1 MTCER
6 SLRRAL
12 TALTALSG
20 IVAGTL
26 LAAGP
31 AWSDP
36 APTTWYRV
44 DLVVFSRLA
53 PDAGSHET
61 WPANPG
67 RPDLA
72 GAVALVPPPGGVPAP
87 GTDGTVV
94 TPLAPVPY
102 QQLPAAKDRL
112 DGVVR
117 TLNAS
122 HRYRVLLHLAW
133 REPGLPPAQSR
144 AVRIELPD
152 GVLEGTVRLT
162 RSRYLHV
169 ALDLLYRPGGTPAP
183 TGPQGSSAQAPAA
196 GNSGDSGSTAAPD
209 TGATA
214 YRMRQHRR
222 IDPGVLNYF
231 DHPMFGVLLEA
242 TPIDV
247 PGEGLQ
253 STPVPAAPDP
263 GTGGSQ

>member
-12 TALTALSG
+12 TALSW

-26 LAAGP
+26 LAAAP
-31 AWSDP
+31 ARSDP
-36 APTTWYRV
+36 ASTPWYRV
-44 DLVVFSRLA
+44 DLVVFARLA

-72 GAVALVPPPGGVPAP
+72 DAVALVPPPGGAPAT

-102 QQLPAAKDRL
+102 QELPAAKDRL

-133 REPGLPPAQSR
+133 RQPGLPSDRAR
-144 AVRIELPD
+144 AVRIDLPD
-152 GVLEGTVRLT
+152 GVLDGTVRLT
-162 RSRYLHV
+162 RNRYLHA

-183 TGPQGSSAQAPAA
+183 TGPQGAAAQGP
-196 GNSGDSGSTAAPD
+196 GEPGESGGSAAPD

-263 GTGGSQ
+263 GAGGSQ

>member
-12 TALTALSG
+12 TALSW

-26 LAAGP
+26 LAAAP
-31 AWSDP
+31 ARSDP
-36 APTTWYRV
+36 ASTPWYRV
-44 DLVVFSRLA
+44 DLVVFARLA

-162 RSRYLHV
+162 RSRHLHV